1 MNPSSIWQ
9 VHLDKEL
16 VVPPML
22 FPVLVLQ
29 WPFLILWLD
38 CSKGKQLFME
48 KQLYTLYN
56 YNILV

>member
-9 VHLDKEL
+9 AHLDEEL

-29 WPFLILWLD
+29 WPSLILWLD

-48 KQLYTLYN
+48 KQLYTLYT